1 MEFQMKKVYYNTQ
14 LVLVFL
20 IIARVIADSFLGFLS
35 EEKLS
40 IDILERV
47 KHYTS
52 PMIMLLM
59 LYFMSHFETGLKI
72 PENTENLSK
81 FKKFMLHTKYGAMLP
96 FFISLNLIIN
106 NILTDTII
114 IPILFFI
121 NLALIT
127 ILLFI
132 QSFIFRIKD

>member
-59 LYFMSHFETGLKI
+59 LYFIYTNSLSNIQDKISDSHLCRF
-72 PENTENLSK
+72 
-81 FKKFMLHTKYGAMLP
+81 Y
-96 FFISLNLIIN
+96 
-106 NILTDTII
+106 
-114 IPILFFI
+114 
-121 NLALIT
+121 
-127 ILLFI
+127 
-132 QSFIFRIKD
+132 R